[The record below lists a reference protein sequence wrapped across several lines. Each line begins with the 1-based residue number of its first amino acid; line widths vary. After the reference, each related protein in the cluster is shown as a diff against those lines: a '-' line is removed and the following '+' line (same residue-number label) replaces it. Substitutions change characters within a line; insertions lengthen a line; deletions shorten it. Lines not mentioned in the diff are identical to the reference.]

1 MGVLKDN
8 AGVLGGIGMALS
20 QLGADKRA
28 ERLQGLQ
35 YEREMA
41 LKKMEQEHQSSENKL
56 SRDANVSEG
65 AKNRQVDVGKLG
77 LERDKLD
84 ADVSEGAKTRAS
96 NEKIAGVRAAATRDA
111 AGARSGA
118 KGRWI
123 TNKTA
128 NSSTTKDGISTTE
141 DIVLTDRDSG
151 RTFKQVNNMFI
162 PQGGQPPAKRAS
174 ARHVSMLIAN
184 PGAADEFLKTY
195 GYLPIEFYQST
206 QAPAS
211 EPAIDEEE

>member
-8 AGVLGGIGMALS
+8 AGVLGGIGQALS

-28 ERLQGLQ
+28 ERLAGLQ

-41 LKKMEQEHQSSENKL
+41 LRKMEQEHQSSENKL
-56 SRDANVSEG
+56 SREATASEG
-65 AKNRQVDVGKLG
+65 SKNRQVDVGRLG

-84 ADVSEGAKTRAS
+84 TTVSEGAKDRAS
-96 NEKIAGVRAAATRDA
+96 NERIAGTRAAATRA
-111 AGARSGA
+111 AASARGGS

-128 NSSTTKDGISTTE
+128 NQDIKKGTMNE
-141 DIVLTDRDSG
+141 EIVLTDRDSG
-151 RTFKQVNNMFI
+151 RTFKQVNSMFI
-162 PQGGQPPAKRAS
+162 PQGGTAPEKRAHPS
-174 ARHVSMLIAN
+174 EVAKLIAN
-184 PGAADEFLKTY
+184 PGAADQFLKTY

-211 EPAIDEEE
+211 EPDTTDEE